1 MEEKIS
7 FLKNKIDLTS
17 PNKNIVP
24 LTTIIDSNNKLNI
37 GGCSIED
44 LVKKYDSPLYILD
57 EMTLR
62 NSCRAYKKALEKY
75 YPGESLPIYASKA
88 NSSIFMSNLIAS
100 EGFGLDAV
108 SEGELLTALIGGVP
122 NEKIVFHGNNKSDKE
137 IEFAIKN
144 RIKIIVDNDH
154 DLQRL
159 KEISDSFNK
168 DLEIM
173 IRFTPGIECHTHEYI
188 RTGSFDSK
196 FGFGIES
203 LSNLFQ
209 VISKTKRIK
218 LTGLHAHIGSQIF
231 ELDPHKDLG
240 SIMVKVILQA
250 KTFGH
255 EIKEL
260 NVGGGLGIKYT
271 GDDDPP
277 SIDEWIKTVSLS
289 VTKACKEN
297 KLNLPLLMCEPG
309 RSIVSTAGVT
319 IYKIGSFKEIPG
331 IRTYLSV
338 DGGMS
343 DNPRPITYQ
352 SNYSACLVKDP
363 LNINSKNKY
372 TIAGKH
378 CESGDVLFKELEL
391 GNCKTGDLI
400 CVFGTGAYN
409 NSMSSNYNRIP
420 KPAALLVSNGEAE
433 IIQKRESPNDLLKF
447 DVLPDRFI
455 NKS

>member
-1 MEEKIS
+1 MNLKTS
-7 FLKNKIDLTS
+7 FLKNRIDADS

-24 LTTIIDSNNKLNI
+24 VTTLIDNANKLSI

-44 LVKKYDSPLYILD
+44 LVLKYDSPLYILD
-57 EMTLR
+57 EITLR
-62 NSCRAYKKALEKY
+62 NSCRAYKKALVKY

-88 NSSIFMSNLIAS
+88 NSSIFMSNLVAS

-108 SEGELLTALIGGVP
+108 SEGELLTALKGGVP
-122 NEKIVFHGNNKSDKE
+122 NDKIVFHGNNKSDKE
-137 IEFAIKN
+137 MEFAIKN
-144 RIKIIVDNDH
+144 NIKVIVDNDH
-154 DLQRL
+154 DLKRL
-159 KEISDSFNK
+159 EEISNSFNR
-168 DLEIM
+168 DIEIM

-188 RTGSFDSK
+188 KTGSLDSK

-203 LSNLFQ
+203 LSKLFEA
-209 VISKTKRIK
+209 IRKTKHIK
-218 LTGLHAHIGSQIF
+218 LIGLHAHIGSQIF
-231 ELDPHKDLG
+231 ELDPHNDLG
-240 SIMVKVILQA
+240 EIMVNVISQA
-250 KTFGH
+250 EKFGH
-255 EIKEL
+255 NIIEL

-271 GDDDPP
+271 EEDDPP
-277 SIDEWIKTVSLS
+277 SIEEWIKTVSS
-289 VTKACKEN
+289 SIVKACN
-297 KLNLPLLMCEPG
+297 KKNLNLPILMCEPG

-352 SNYSACLVKDP
+352 SNYSACLVNNP
-363 LNINSKNKY
+363 LNNNSKNKY
-372 TIAGKH
+372 TVAGKH

-391 GNCKTGDLI
+391 GDCKTGDLI

-420 KPAALLVSNGEAE
+420 KPSTILVCNGEAE
-433 IIQKRESPNDLLKF
+433 IIQRRESPHDLLRY

-455 NKS
+455 KQS

>member
-1 MEEKIS
+1 MNVKTS
-7 FLKNKIDLTS
+7 FLKNKIYENS

-24 LTTIIDSNNKLNI
+24 VTTTINSAHKLFI

-44 LVKKYDSPLYILD
+44 LVRKYDSPLYILD
-57 EMTLR
+57 EITLR
-62 NSCRAYKKALEKY
+62 NSCKAYKKALEKY
-75 YPGESLPIYASKA
+75 YPGPSLPIYASKA
-88 NSSIFMSNLIAS
+88 NSSIFMSSLIAS

-108 SEGELLTALIGGVP
+108 SEGELLTALKGGVP

-144 RIKIIVDNDH
+144 KIKVIVDNDH
-154 DLQRL
+154 DLKRL
-159 KEISDSFNK
+159 EKISNFFNNNI
-168 DLEIM
+168 EIM
-173 IRFTPGIECHTHEYI
+173 VRFTPGIECHTHEYI

-196 FGFGIES
+196 FGFGFES
-203 LSNLFQ
+203 LNKLFE
-209 VISKTKRIK
+209 VISKTKHIK

-231 ELDPHKDLG
+231 ELDPHNDLG
-240 SIMVKVILQA
+240 KIMVNVILKA
-250 KTFGH
+250 KKSGH
-255 EIKEL
+255 DIKEL

-271 GDDDPP
+271 EEDDPP

-289 VTKACKEN
+289 IVKACN
-297 KLNLPLLMCEPG
+297 KNNLKLPILMCEPG

-319 IYKIGSFKEIPG
+319 IYKIGSFKEVPG

-352 SNYSACLVKDP
+352 SNYSACLVNNP
-363 LNINSKNKY
+363 LNRNSKKKY
-372 TIAGKH
+372 TVAGKH
-378 CESGDVLFKELEL
+378 CESGDVLLKELEL
-391 GNCKTGDLI
+391 GDCETGDLI

-420 KPAALLVSNGEAE
+420 KPAAILVCNGDAE
-433 IIQKRESPNDLLKF
+433 IIQKRESPHDLLKY

-455 NKS
+455 KQS

>member
-1 MEEKIS
+1 MNVKTS
-7 FLKNKIDLTS
+7 FLKNKINEDS

-24 LTTIIDSNNKLNI
+24 VTTTINSDNNLFI
-37 GGCSIED
+37 GGCSLED
-44 LVKKYDSPLYILD
+44 LVRKYNSPLYVLD
-57 EMTLR
+57 EITLR
-62 NSCRAYKKALEKY
+62 NSCRAYKKALVKY
-75 YPGESLPIYASKA
+75 YPGPSLPIYASKA

-108 SEGELLTALIGGVP
+108 SEGELLTALKGGVP

-144 RIKIIVDNDH
+144 NIKVIVDNNH
-154 DLQRL
+154 DLKRL
-159 KEISDSFNK
+159 EEISNSFNH
-168 DLEIM
+168 DIEIM
-173 IRFTPGIECHTHEYI
+173 VRFTPGIECHTHEYI

-203 LSNLFQ
+203 LGRLFE
-209 VISKTKRIK
+209 VISKTKHIK

-231 ELDPHKDLG
+231 ELDPHNDLG
-240 SIMVKVILQA
+240 KIMVNVILQA
-250 KTFGH
+250 KDFGH
-255 EIKEL
+255 NIKEL

-271 GDDDPP
+271 EEDDPP

-289 VTKACKEN
+289 VVKACDKN
-297 KLNLPLLMCEPG
+297 NLNLPILMCEPG

-319 IYKIGSFKEIPG
+319 IYKIGSFKEVPG

-352 SNYSACLVKDP
+352 SNYSACLVNNP
-363 LNINSKNKY
+363 LNSNSKNKY
-372 TIAGKH
+372 TVAGKH

-391 GNCKTGDLI
+391 GDCKTGDLI

-420 KPAALLVSNGEAE
+420 KPAAILVCNGEAE
-433 IIQKRESPNDLLKF
+433 IIQKRESPHDLLKY

-455 NKS
+455 KQS